1 MKTNNFFE
9 ELKKYFEN
17 TPREQVLADWAKSA
31 DFDNVC
37 PAIED
42 ILSFSKRRQK
52 IELIEPK
59 ESEYS
64 YNLTHLNPKL
74 SSGFLLK
81 SY

>member
-9 ELKKYFEN
+9 ELIKYFEN
-17 TPREQVLADWAKSA
+17 TPREQVLADWAKSEE
-31 DFDNVC
+31 FDNVG
-37 PAIED
+37 PAVED

-52 IELIEPK
+52 IELTEHR

-64 YNLTHLNPKL
+64 YNLNNLNPKKA
-74 SSGFLLK
+74 SGFLLK